1 MGALTSQDTKM
12 ASRVG
17 QRRLALFVFFFLT
30 GLALS
35 SWVTRTPAI
44 RDGLGAS
51 IAEMGLIIFG
61 LSLGSMVGILLAGG
75 AVSRFG
81 TKTMG
86 LVGMML
92 ISSSLLFVAIGVLLS
107 VAAVVSFGLFVFGI
121 GAGLSEIAINMEG
134 ADVEAVMR
142 QPVLHALHGC
152 FSLGTVVGASIGIV
166 LTAIDFPVAWH
177 MALVSLICFPPVFY
191 FITKLSPDLGRHA
204 PSVGSQGAG
213 KTAGAALFRDKTV
226 LFIGLIVLGMAFA
239 EGAANDWLPLLM
251 VDEHGLD
258 PAQGTLVYLGFALAM
273 TAGRFG
279 GGVPLRKW
287 GRKAVMRGSAIAGA
301 IGIALVIF
309 VDNPWVAG
317 LAVVLW
323 GIGASLGFPVA
334 LSAAGDSGENS
345 DARVKIVAIVGYVAF
360 LVGPPMLGFLGDTL
374 GLRSAMLVVLGVVLL
389 AAVLSSALDGQKRPA
404 VAAP

>member
-1 MGALTSQDTKM
+1 M

-17 QRRLALFVFFFLT
+17 QRRLALYVFFFLT
-30 GLALS
+30 GLAMA

-51 IAEMGLIIFG
+51 IAEMGMIIFG

-81 TKTMG
+81 TRTMA
-86 LVGMML
+86 LVGMLL
-92 ISSSLLFVAIGVLLS
+92 ISSALLFVSIGFVVS
-107 VAAVVSFGLFVFGI
+107 VAVVVSFGLFLFGV
-121 GAGLSEIAINMEG
+121 GAGLSEIAINIEG
-134 ADVEAVMR
+134 ADVEAVIR

-152 FSLGTVVGASIGIV
+152 FSLGTVVGASIGIG
-166 LTAIDFPVAWH
+166 LTAIEFPVAWH
-177 MALVSLICFPPVFY
+177 MALVSVICFPLVFF
-191 FITKLSPDLGRHA
+191 FIARLSPDLGRHA
-204 PSVGSQGAG
+204 P
-213 KTAGAALFRDKTV
+213 AGAEGPKGTTGLYRDRTV

-258 PAQGTLVYLGFALAM
+258 PTQGTLVYLGFALAM
-273 TAGRFG
+273 TVGRFG
-279 GGVPLRKW
+279 GGIPLRKW

-301 IGIALVIF
+301 IGLGLVIF
-309 VDNPWVAG
+309 VDNSWVAG

-374 GLRSAMLVVLGVVLL
+374 GLRSAMLVVLGFVLL

-404 VAAP
+404 VAATP

>member
-1 MGALTSQDTKM
+1 M

-61 LSLGSMVGILLAGG
+61 LSLGSMVGILMAGG

-191 FITKLSPDLGRHA
+191 FITKLSPNLGRHA
-204 PSVGSQGAG
+204 PSAGAQGAG

-374 GLRSAMLVVLGVVLL
+374 GLRSAMLVVLGAVIL
-389 AAVLSSALDGQKRPA
+389 AAVLSSALDGQKRPT

>member
-1 MGALTSQDTKM
+1 M
-12 ASRVG
+12 ASQVG

-86 LVGMML
+86 LIGMML
-92 ISSSLLFVAIGVLLS
+92 ISSSLFFVAIGVVSSL
-107 VAAVVSFGLFVFGI
+107 AAIVSSGLFLFGI

-177 MALVSLICFPPVFY
+177 MALVSLICFPLVFY

-204 PSVGSQGAG
+204 PSAGVPGAG
-213 KTAGAALFRDKTV
+213 KTSGAALYRDKTV

-301 IGIALVIF
+301 IGLALVIF

-334 LSAAGDSGENS
+334 LSAAGDSGENA

-374 GLRSAMLVVLGVVLL
+374 GLRSAMLVVLAFVLL
-389 AAVLSSALDGQKRPA
+389 AAALSSALDGQKRPA
-404 VAAP
+404 AAAP

>member
-1 MGALTSQDTKM
+1 M
-12 ASRVG
+12 ASQVG

-86 LVGMML
+86 LIGMML
-92 ISSSLLFVAIGVLLS
+92 ISSSLFFVAIGVVSSL
-107 VAAVVSFGLFVFGI
+107 AAIVSSGLFLFGI

-177 MALVSLICFPPVFY
+177 MALVSLICFPLVFY

-204 PSVGSQGAG
+204 PLAGAPGAG
-213 KTAGAALFRDKTV
+213 KAAGAALYRDKTV

-301 IGIALVIF
+301 IGLALVIF

-334 LSAAGDSGENS
+334 LSAAGDSGENA

-374 GLRSAMLVVLGVVLL
+374 GLRSAMLVVLAFVLL

-404 VAAP
+404 VAATP

>member
-1 MGALTSQDTKM
+1 M

-35 SWVTRTPAI
+35 SCVTRTPAI

-61 LSLGSMVGILLAGG
+61 LSLGSMVGILMAGG

-191 FITKLSPDLGRHA
+191 FITKLSPNLGRHA
-204 PSVGSQGAG
+204 PSAGAQGAG

-374 GLRSAMLVVLGVVLL
+374 GLRSAMLVVLGAVIL
-389 AAVLSSALDGQKRPA
+389 AAVLSSALDGQKRPT

>member
-1 MGALTSQDTKM
+1 M
-12 ASRVG
+12 ASQVG

-61 LSLGSMVGILLAGG
+61 LSLGSMVGILLAGS

-81 TKTMG
+81 TRTMG
-86 LVGMML
+86 LIGMML
-92 ISSSLLFVAIGVLLS
+92 ISSSLFFVAIGVLSSL
-107 VAAVVSFGLFVFGI
+107 AALVSFGLFVFGI
-121 GAGLSEIAINMEG
+121 GGGLSEIAINMEG

-166 LTAIDFPVAWH
+166 MTAIDFPVAWH

-204 PSVGSQGAG
+204 PSTGAQGEG
-213 KTAGAALFRDKTV
+213 KTAGAALYRDKTL

-239 EGAANDWLPLLM
+239 EGAASDWLPLLM

-279 GGVPLRKW
+279 GGMPLRKW

-301 IGIALVIF
+301 IGLALVIF
-309 VDNPWVAG
+309 VDNAWVAG

-374 GLRSAMLVVLGVVLL
+374 GLRSAMLVVLGFVLL

-404 VAAP
+404 VTTTP

>member
-1 MGALTSQDTKM
+1 M
-12 ASRVG
+12 ASQVG

-86 LVGMML
+86 LIGMML
-92 ISSSLLFVAIGVLLS
+92 ISSSLFFVAIGVVSSL
-107 VAAVVSFGLFVFGI
+107 AAIVSSGLFLFGI

-177 MALVSLICFPPVFY
+177 MALVSLICFPLVFY

-204 PSVGSQGAG
+204 PSAGAPGAG
-213 KTAGAALFRDKTV
+213 KTAGAALYRDKTV

-301 IGIALVIF
+301 IGLALVIF

-317 LAVVLW
+317 LAVILW

-334 LSAAGDSGENS
+334 LSAAGDSGENA

-374 GLRSAMLVVLGVVLL
+374 GLRSAMLVVLAFVLL

-404 VAAP
+404 VAATP

>member
-1 MGALTSQDTKM
+1 M
-12 ASRVG
+12 ASQVG

-81 TKTMG
+81 TRTMG
-86 LVGMML
+86 LIGMML
-92 ISSSLLFVAIGVLLS
+92 ISSSLLFVAIGALSS
-107 VAAVVSFGLFVFGI
+107 VAAIVSFGLFLFGI

-177 MALVSLICFPPVFY
+177 MALVSLICFPLVLY
-191 FITKLSPDLGRHA
+191 FITKLSADLGRRA
-204 PSVGSQGAG
+204 PSAGTQGAG
-213 KTAGAALFRDKTV
+213 KTAGAALYRDKTV

-301 IGIALVIF
+301 IGLALVIF
-309 VDNPWVAG
+309 VDNPWIAG

-334 LSAAGDSGENS
+334 LSAAGDSGENA

-374 GLRSAMLVVLGVVLL
+374 GLRSAMLVVLGFVLL

-404 VAAP
+404 VAATS

>member
-1 MGALTSQDTKM
+1 M

-86 LVGMML
+86 LIGMML

-191 FITKLSPDLGRHA
+191 FITKLSPNLGRHA
-204 PSVGSQGAG
+204 PSAGSQGAG
-213 KTAGAALFRDKTV
+213 KTAGAALYRDKTV

>member
-1 MGALTSQDTKM
+1 M
-12 ASRVG
+12 ASQVG

-81 TKTMG
+81 TRTMG
-86 LVGMML
+86 LIGMML
-92 ISSSLLFVAIGVLLS
+92 IPSSLFFVAIGVLSSL
-107 VAAVVSFGLFVFGI
+107 AALVSFGLFVFGI
-121 GAGLSEIAINMEG
+121 GGGLSEIAINMEG

-166 LTAIDFPVAWH
+166 MTTIDFPVAWH

-191 FITKLSPDLGRHA
+191 FITRLSPDLGRHA
-204 PSVGSQGAG
+204 PSTGAKSEG
-213 KTAGAALFRDKTV
+213 KTAGAALYRDKTL

-239 EGAANDWLPLLM
+239 EGAASDWLPLLM

-279 GGVPLRKW
+279 GGMPLRKW

-301 IGIALVIF
+301 IGLALVIF

-334 LSAAGDSGENS
+334 LSAAGDSGENA

-374 GLRSAMLVVLGVVLL
+374 GLRSAMLVVLAFVLL
-389 AAVLSSALDGQKRPA
+389 AAVLSSALDGQKRPP
-404 VAAP
+404 VTAP

>member
-1 MGALTSQDTKM
+1 MGALISQDTKM

-61 LSLGSMVGILLAGG
+61 LSLGSMVGILMAGG

-191 FITKLSPDLGRHA
+191 FITKLSPNLGRHA
-204 PSVGSQGAG
+204 PSAGAQGAG

-374 GLRSAMLVVLGVVLL
+374 GLRSAMLVVLGAVIL
-389 AAVLSSALDGQKRPA
+389 AAVLSSALDGQKRPT

>member
-1 MGALTSQDTKM
+1 M
-12 ASRVG
+12 ASQVG

-86 LVGMML
+86 LIGMML
-92 ISSSLLFVAIGVLLS
+92 ISSSLFFVAIGVVSSL
-107 VAAVVSFGLFVFGI
+107 AAIVSSGLFLFGI

-177 MALVSLICFPPVFY
+177 MALVSLICFPLVFY
-191 FITKLSPDLGRHA
+191 FITKLSPDLGRRA
-204 PSVGSQGAG
+204 PSAGAQGAG
-213 KTAGAALFRDKTV
+213 KTAGAALYRDKTV

-301 IGIALVIF
+301 IGLALVIF

-334 LSAAGDSGENS
+334 LSAAGDSGENA

-374 GLRSAMLVVLGVVLL
+374 GLRSAMLVVLAFVLL
-389 AAVLSSALDGQKRPA
+389 AAALSSALDGQKRPA
-404 VAAP
+404 AAAP

>member
-1 MGALTSQDTKM
+1 M
-12 ASRVG
+12 ASQVG

-86 LVGMML
+86 LIGMML
-92 ISSSLLFVAIGVLLS
+92 ISSSLFFVAIGVVSSL
-107 VAAVVSFGLFVFGI
+107 AAIVSSGLFLFGI

-177 MALVSLICFPPVFY
+177 MALVSLICFPLVFY

-204 PSVGSQGAG
+204 PSAGAQGAG
-213 KTAGAALFRDKTV
+213 KTAGAALYRDKTV

-301 IGIALVIF
+301 IGLALVIF

-334 LSAAGDSGENS
+334 LSAAGDSGENA

-374 GLRSAMLVVLGVVLL
+374 GLRSAMLVVLAFVLL
-389 AAVLSSALDGQKRPA
+389 AAALSSALDGQKRPA
-404 VAAP
+404 VAATP

>member
-1 MGALTSQDTKM
+1 M
-12 ASRVG
+12 ASPVG
-17 QRRLALFVFFFLT
+17 QRRLALYVFFFLT
-30 GLALS
+30 GVALA

-44 RDGLGAS
+44 RDALGAS

-81 TKTMG
+81 TRTMG
-86 LVGMML
+86 FVGML
-92 ISSSLLFVAIGVLLS
+92 LVSSALSFVAIGSL
-107 VAAVVSFGLFVFGI
+107 AAMAVVVSFGLFLFGI
-121 GAGLSEIAINMEG
+121 GAGLSEIAINIEG
-134 ADVEAVMR
+134 ADVEAVMQ

-152 FSLGTVVGASIGIV
+152 FSLGTVVGASVGIV
-166 LTAIDFPVAWH
+166 LTAIEFPVAWH
-177 MALVSLICFPPVFY
+177 MALVSLACFPPVFY
-191 FITKLSPDLGRHA
+191 FITKLSPDLGRRA
-204 PSVGSQGAG
+204 ASSAAKGAG
-213 KTAGAALFRDKTV
+213 KAAAPALYRDKTV

-239 EGAANDWLPLLM
+239 EGAANDWLPLMM

-273 TAGRFG
+273 TVGRFG

-301 IGIALVIF
+301 IGLVLVIF
-309 VDNPWVAG
+309 VDNAWVAG

-374 GLRSAMLVVLGVVLL
+374 GLRSAMLVVLGFVLL
-389 AAVLSSALDGQKRPA
+389 AAVLSSALDGQKRPHP
-404 VAAP
+404 AAP

>member
-1 MGALTSQDTKM
+1 M
-12 ASRVG
+12 ASQVG

-86 LVGMML
+86 LIGMML
-92 ISSSLLFVAIGVLLS
+92 ISSSLFFVAIGVVSSL
-107 VAAVVSFGLFVFGI
+107 AAIVSSGLFLFGI

-177 MALVSLICFPPVFY
+177 MALVSLICFPLVFY

-204 PSVGSQGAG
+204 PSAGTQGAG
-213 KTAGAALFRDKTV
+213 KTAGAALYRDKTV

-301 IGIALVIF
+301 IGLALVIF

-334 LSAAGDSGENS
+334 LSAAGDSGENA

-374 GLRSAMLVVLGVVLL
+374 GLRSAMLVVLAFVLL
-389 AAVLSSALDGQKRPA
+389 AAALSSALDGQKRPA

>member
-1 MGALTSQDTKM
+1 M
-12 ASRVG
+12 ASQVG

-61 LSLGSMVGILLAGG
+61 LSLGSLVGILLAGG

-86 LVGMML
+86 LIGMML
-92 ISSSLLFVAIGVLLS
+92 ISSSLFFVAIGVVSSL
-107 VAAVVSFGLFVFGI
+107 AAIVSSGLFLFGI

-177 MALVSLICFPPVFY
+177 MALVSLICFPLVFY

-204 PSVGSQGAG
+204 PSASTQGAG
-213 KTAGAALFRDKTV
+213 KTAGAALYRDKTV

-301 IGIALVIF
+301 IGLALVIF

-334 LSAAGDSGENS
+334 LSAAGDSGENA

-374 GLRSAMLVVLGVVLL
+374 GLRSAMLVVLAFVLL
-389 AAVLSSALDGQKRPA
+389 AAALSSALDGQKRPA
-404 VAAP
+404 VAATP

>member
-1 MGALTSQDTKM
+1 M
-12 ASRVG
+12 ASPVG
-17 QRRLALFVFFFLT
+17 QRRLALYVFFFLT
-30 GLALS
+30 GVALA

-44 RDGLGAS
+44 RDALGAS

-81 TKTMG
+81 TRTMG
-86 LVGMML
+86 FVGML
-92 ISSSLLFVAIGVLLS
+92 LVSSALSFVAIGSL
-107 VAAVVSFGLFVFGI
+107 AAMAVVVSFGLFLFGI
-121 GAGLSEIAINMEG
+121 GAGLSEIAINIEG
-134 ADVEAVMR
+134 ADVEAVMQ

-152 FSLGTVVGASIGIV
+152 FSLGTVVGASVGIV
-166 LTAIDFPVAWH
+166 LTAIEFPVAWH
-177 MALVSLICFPPVFY
+177 MALVSLACFPPVFY
-191 FITKLSPDLGRHA
+191 FITKLSPDLGRRAASSAAKGAEKAAA
-204 PSVGSQGAG
+204 P
-213 KTAGAALFRDKTV
+213 ALYRDKTV

-239 EGAANDWLPLLM
+239 EGAANDWLPLMM

-273 TAGRFG
+273 TVGRFG

-301 IGIALVIF
+301 IGLVLVIF
-309 VDNPWVAG
+309 VDNAWVAG

-374 GLRSAMLVVLGVVLL
+374 GLRSAMLVVLAFVLL
-389 AAVLSSALDGQKRPA
+389 AAVLSSALDGQKRPHPT
-404 VAAP
+404 AP